1 MAQKPLSVD
10 WQAIRALYLQ
20 GVDSITLANK
30 FAINVSTLRSKASR
44 DGWNEILGRSRK
56 QVATAKQVSS
66 DAVRDVWADRRET
79 IRERIHLIGDRMT
92 KVASEL
98 PDDQILTKADKIK
111 IATEIAGKSVGLDR
125 EEDRN
130 QVNIA
135 ILGAIGSSPGTYDD
149 VVQGEVWSES
159 GRKLPANSVE
169 HTESE
174 SVNTTTQPTTVPL
187 DPAAPL
193 YDNINNGF

>member
-1 MAQKPLSVD
+1 VPKASLPVD
-10 WQAIRALYLQ
+10 WDVVKGLYLQ
-20 GVDSITLANK
+20 GVP
-30 FAINVSTLRSKASR
+30 VSTLSERFGINANTLRAKASKK
-44 DGWNEILGRSRK
+44 GWNAIVGTEKERK
-56 QVATAKQVSS
+56 DQITEKSTAI
-66 DAVRDVWADRRET
+66 ARDIWAERRET

-98 PDDQILTKADKIK
+98 PDDQILNKADKIK
-111 IATEIAGKSVGLDR
+111 IAAEIAGKSVGLDR

-135 ILGAIGSSPGTYDD
+135 ILGAIGSGLSTYGETIE
-149 VVQGEVWSES
+149 GEVWSES
-159 GRKLPANSVE
+159 GRKLPSNSVE

>member
-1 MAQKPLSVD
+1 MGKPPLSVD
-10 WQAIRALYLQ
+10 WDVVKGLYLQ
-20 GVDSITLANK
+20 GVP
-30 FAINVSTLRSKASR
+30 VSTLSQRFGINANTLRAKASKK
-44 DGWNEILGRSRK
+44 GWNAIVGTERERK
-56 QVATAKQVSS
+56 EQITEKSTAI
-66 DAVRDVWADRRET
+66 ARDIWTERRET

-159 GRKLPANSVE
+159 GRKLPSNRVE

-174 SVNTTTQPTTVPL
+174 SVDHHPPHQSPP
-187 DPAAPL
+187 
-193 YDNINNGF
+193 

>member
-1 MAQKPLSVD
+1 M
-10 WQAIRALYLQ
+10 
-20 GVDSITLANK
+20 TLANK
-30 FAINVSTLRSKASR
+30 FAIKISTLNSR
-44 DGWNEILGRSRK
+44 IYREKWHEILQGEKKTNEKLKEES
-56 QVATAKQVSS
+56 VAIA
-66 DAVRDVWADRRET
+66 RDIWTERRET

-92 KVASEL
+92 LAASQLSE
-98 PDDQILTKADKIK
+98 DQLINKADKIK

-135 ILGAIGSSPGTYDD
+135 ILGAIGSKSGAYDD
-149 VVQGEVWSES
+149 IVQGEVWSES
-159 GRKLPANSVE
+159 GRKLPSNSVE

>member
-1 MAQKPLSVD
+1 MPKANSSVD
-10 WQAIRALYLQ
+10 WMAIRGLYLK
-20 GVDSITLANK
+20 GIPAATIATK
-30 FAINVSTLRSKASR
+30 FEVNVNTVRSRACR
-44 DGWNEILGRSRK
+44 EGWNELLGVSKKANAIDTERS
-56 QVATAKQVSS
+56 AAI
-66 DAVRDVWADRRET
+66 ARDIWSERRET

-92 KVASEL
+92 LAASQLSE
-98 PDDQILTKADKIK
+98 DQLINKADKIK

-135 ILGAIGSSPGTYDD
+135 ILGAIGSGPGTYGETIE
-149 VVQGEVWSES
+149 GEVWSES
-159 GRKLPANSVE
+159 GRKLPSNRVE

-174 SVNTTTQPTTVPL
+174 SVNPTTQPTTVPL

>member
-1 MAQKPLSVD
+1 MPRPSLPVD
-10 WQAIRALYLQ
+10 WQAIRGLYLQ
-20 GVDSITLANK
+20 GVEPLTLANK
-30 FAINVSTLRSKASR
+30 FAIKISTLNSR
-44 DGWNEILGRSRK
+44 IYREKWHEILQGEK
-56 QVATAKQVSS
+56 KTIEKAKEESIGI
-66 DAVRDVWADRRET
+66 ARDIWAERRET

-92 KVASEL
+92 LAASQLSE
-98 PDDQILTKADKIK
+98 DQLINKADKIK

-135 ILGAIGSSPGTYDD
+135 ILGAIGSGPGTY
-149 VVQGEVWSES
+149 GEIVEGEAWSES
-159 GRKLPANSVE
+159 GRKLPSNSVE

-174 SVNTTTQPTTVPL
+174 SVDTTTQPTAVPL
-187 DPAAPL
+187 DPPRAT

>member
-1 MAQKPLSVD
+1 
-10 WQAIRALYLQ
+10 
-20 GVDSITLANK
+20 
-30 FAINVSTLRSKASR
+30 
-44 DGWNEILGRSRK
+44 
-56 QVATAKQVSS
+56 
-66 DAVRDVWADRRET
+66 
-79 IRERIHLIGDRMT
+79 MT

-98 PDDQILTKADKIK
+98 PDDQILNKADKIK

-125 EEDRN
+125 DEDKN

-159 GRKLPANSVE
+159 GRKLPANRVE

>member
-1 MAQKPLSVD
+1 MPQKPLSVD
-10 WQAIRALYLQ
+10 WNAIRALYLQ
-20 GVDSITLANK
+20 GVDSTTLANK

-44 DGWNEILGRSRK
+44 DGWNLILGKTRK
-56 QVATAKQVSS
+56 QIATEKETTLTAT
-66 DAVRDVWADRRET
+66 RDIWSERRET

-125 EEDRN
+125 EEDKN

-135 ILGAIGSSPGTYDD
+135 ILGAIGSSPGTY
-149 VVQGEVWSES
+149 GETIEGEAWSES
-159 GRKLPANSVE
+159 GRMLTANRVE

-174 SVNTTTQPTTVPL
+174 SVDHHPPHQSPP
-187 DPAAPL
+187 
-193 YDNINNGF
+193 